1 MGISLVK
8 ANIQWEDSKY
18 GIKSSNCEESTMQEM
33 GSAFEIET
41 NNLKQLCVCVWV
53 CVCECVG
60 MLYQNHGKCK
70 PKNYNRYTQEKKRKS
85 DRNTLKMVT
94 KPQEKRKND
103 EEKEKTI
110 KNMLIRMYILI
121 ITLKINWLNAPTK
134 RHELAEWIEKQDP
147 YIHHLQ
153 ETYFK
158 LRDTYRLKVRV
169 WKKIFYAS

>member
-1 MGISLVK
+1 M
-8 ANIQWEDSKY
+8 
-18 GIKSSNCEESTMQEM
+18 
-33 GSAFEIET
+33 
-41 NNLKQLCVCVWV
+41 CVWE

-85 DRNTLKMVT
+85 DQNTTLKMVT

-103 EEKEKTI
+103 EEKEKTYKNKPKTI

-147 YIHHLQ
+147 YIRHLQ

-158 LRDTYRLKVRV
+158 LRDTYRLTVRV